1 MVVRV
6 LEIFGPVH
14 YFHLNDPS
22 VQPNLY
28 MARTVTYP
36 EKRKQTFPR
45 SRKLGETEK
54 NGAAANTDV

>member
-22 VQPNLY
+22 V
-28 MARTVTYP
+28 RTVTYP